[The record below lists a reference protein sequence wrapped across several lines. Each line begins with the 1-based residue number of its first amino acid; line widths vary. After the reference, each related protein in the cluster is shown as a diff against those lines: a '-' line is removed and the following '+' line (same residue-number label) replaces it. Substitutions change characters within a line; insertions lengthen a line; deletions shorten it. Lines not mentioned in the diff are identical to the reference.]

1 MTAPLRRMWLALLR
15 TGSRQVPGRTTGAR
29 VVADRAPTA
38 GEHDPGMTAVPRPP
52 VLAPPVLPP
61 PVLRPS
67 GRRSPRSRVRRRVGN
82 ALRMGLALL
91 IVGGLY
97 TAFAPGMQAA
107 AKDAA
112 ASQADIVEGKAIYD
126 ASCISCHGRN
136 GQGVP
141 DKGPSLIGV
150 GSAAVEFQ
158 VATGRMPLARQEAQG
173 ERKTPLYT
181 RAQAQSIGAYIQ
193 SLGGGPELPNESDAA
208 LANGDV
214 ARGGTLFRVNCS
226 SCHAFGAGGG
236 ALSSGK
242 FAPNMAESTPRDIWA
257 AMLTGPQNMPVFG
270 NNQLSPDEKKD
281 IIAYIQHLQT
291 DPDPGGWGIGRIG
304 PVTEGLAIFLV
315 GMVALVFVTLWIA
328 GKS

>member
-1 MTAPLRRMWLALLR
+1 MRLALRR

-29 VVADRAPTA
+29 ANDERAA
-38 GEHDPGMTAVPRPP
+38 GEPPTDESTASDR
-52 VLAPPVLPP
+52 LALAAGSAAQ
-61 PVLRPS
+61 PS
-67 GRRSPRSRVRRRVGN
+67 GAKPGAKPAGTTRPAGPRSPLRRRVN
-82 ALRMGLALL
+82 SAVRISLALF

-97 TAFAPGMQAA
+97 AGFAPGMQAA
-107 AKDAA
+107 ANDQ
-112 ASQADIVEGKAIYD
+112 ASTQADIDEGKAIYD

-141 DKGPSLIGV
+141 DKGPSLIGA

-173 ERKTPLYT
+173 ERKQPLYT
-181 RAQAQSIGAYIQ
+181 REQAQQIGAYIQ
-193 SLGGGPELPNESDAA
+193 SLGGGPELPNQTDAQ
-208 LANGDV
+208 LAAGDV

-242 FAPNMAESTPRDIWA
+242 FAPSLEESTPRDMWA

-270 NNQLSPDEKKD
+270 NNQLTPDEKKD
-281 IIAYIQHLQT
+281 IIAYLQNLQT
-291 DPDPGGWGIGRIG
+291 DPDPGGWGIGRLG
-304 PVTEGLAIFLV
+304 PTTEGLAIFLI
-315 GMVALVFVTLWIA
+315 GMVVLVFTTLWIA

>member
-1 MTAPLRRMWLALLR
+1 
-15 TGSRQVPGRTTGAR
+15 
-29 VVADRAPTA
+29 
-38 GEHDPGMTAVPRPP
+38 
-52 VLAPPVLPP
+52 
-61 PVLRPS
+61 
-67 GRRSPRSRVRRRVGN
+67 
-82 ALRMGLALL
+82 MGLALL

-97 TAFAPGMQAA
+97 AGFAPGVQATA
-107 AKDAA
+107 QDAA
-112 ASQADIVEGKAIYD
+112 VSQADIDEGKKIYD

-136 GQGVP
+136 GQGVQ

-158 VATGRMPLARQEAQG
+158 VATGRMPLARQEAQA

-181 RAQAQSIGAYIQ
+181 REEAQWIGEYIQ
-193 SLGGGPELPNESDAA
+193 SLGGGPQLPVESDAA
-208 LANGDV
+208 MADGDV
-214 ARGGTLFRVNCS
+214 ARGGTLFRINCS

-270 NNQLSPDEKKD
+270 NNQLTPEEKRD
-281 IIAYIQHLQT
+281 IIAFIQNLQT

-304 PVTEGLAIFLV
+304 PVTEGLAVFLI
-315 GMVALVFVTLWIA
+315 GMVALVFATLWIA